1 MKKFIFNA
9 VVYGLLLWSVLTG
22 VYAVLP
28 QETKDLIPQFNEL
41 TALIRIFIM
50 LSGASAAIVGSG
62 GLVYKSWLAK
72 AATESDDKYADIV
85 KKFITVTE
93 KYKELE
99 NQYKRLESIIKESD
113 QKSAEQIKTLTTLL
127 KAELKAKRDDELIDK
142 KVREYIGSILDEKE
156 TDL

>member
-41 TALIRIFIM
+41 TALI
-50 LSGASAAIVGSG
+50 SGASAAIVGSG

>member
-41 TALIRIFIM
+41 SALI
-50 LSGASAAIVGSG
+50 SGASAAIVGSG

-72 AATESDDKYADIV
+72 AATESDDKYTDIV

-99 NQYKRLESIIKESD
+99 NQYKRLEGVIRESD
-113 QKSAEQIKTLTTLL
+113 QSIVDKITTLETL
-127 KAELKAKRDDELIDK
+127 VKVDLTAKLSNKLIDEEVK
-142 KVREYIGSILDEKE
+142 RLIEGALNEKE